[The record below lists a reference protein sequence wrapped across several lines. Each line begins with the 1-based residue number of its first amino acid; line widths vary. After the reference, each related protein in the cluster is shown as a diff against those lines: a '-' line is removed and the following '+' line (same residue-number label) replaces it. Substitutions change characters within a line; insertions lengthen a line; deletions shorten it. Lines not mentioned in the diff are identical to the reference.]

1 MPLLDSPVLRK
12 KKSIHCSS
20 LEWTQESLYGLNA
33 YKRCNL
39 VLVYNIQE
47 MLYRPMSTLSLL
59 ITYSRNSQFKQEI
72 PSLVQANLRR

>member
-1 MPLLDSPVLRK
+1 MASAPI
-12 KKSIHCSS
+12 KS
-20 LEWTQESLYGLNA
+20 
-33 YKRCNL
+33 NL

-59 ITYSRNSQFKQEI
+59 ITYSQNSQFKQEI